1 MTLLRLSAAIFTVLF
16 LAASASAAE
25 KVTYLFPAPSILPAF
40 APFQIAK
47 AKGYYQ
53 AEGLDVT
60 FAVGKGGADVATQV
74 AVGNADLGGAIGDT
88 SIIVRPNGLAVKGVA
103 LLGGRSL
110 HQIVARKDAKVAS
123 LADLKNKTIGVVAF
137 QDTSYY
143 NLLAVLASQGISK
156 SDVTIQAVGVA
167 GVVQLMI
174 AGNLQVICGAPEW
187 AMNIEQ
193 AGVPVD
199 VLPIDGAFPA
209 MAQAILASDKTIEQR
224 PGVVRGFVRA
234 TLKAVREISQDPAA
248 AAKAFVAAVP
258 QYRDNEASIAEMMH
272 RYATTVYPVAKGAA
286 LGAFDPQRMAAVQK
300 FYVENKIVGK
310 ASPVSELYTNAFIDK
325 Q

>member
-1 MTLLRLSAAIFTVLF
+1 MALLRLVAAIFTVLLF
-16 LAASASAAE
+16 AASASATE
-25 KVTYLFPAPSILPAF
+25 KMTYLFPAPSTLPAF

-53 AEGLDVT
+53 AEGLDVI

-74 AVGNADLGGAIGDT
+74 AVGNADLGGGIGDT
-88 SIIVRPNGLAVKGVA
+88 SIIVRPNGLPVKAVA

-123 LADLKNKTIGVVAF
+123 LADLKGKKIGVVAF

-174 AGNLQVICGAPEW
+174 AGDIQVICGAPEW
-187 AMNIEQ
+187 ALNIER

-209 MAQAILASDKTIEQR
+209 MAQAIMASDKIIKER

-248 AAKAFVAAVP
+248 AAKAFIAAVP
-258 QYRDNEASIAEMMH
+258 QQRENEAGIAEMMR
-272 RYATTVYPVAKGAA
+272 RYARTVYPVGEGKT
-286 LGAFDPQRMAAVQK
+286 LGEFDLQRVAAVQK
-300 FYVENKIVGK
+300 FYVENKIIGK
-310 ASPVSELYTNAFIDK
+310 ATPVSELFTNEFVK